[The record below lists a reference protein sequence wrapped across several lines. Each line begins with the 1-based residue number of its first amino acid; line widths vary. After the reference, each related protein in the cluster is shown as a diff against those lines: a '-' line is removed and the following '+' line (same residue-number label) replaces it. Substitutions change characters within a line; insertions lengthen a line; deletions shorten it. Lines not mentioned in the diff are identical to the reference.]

1 VKAKLMVKE
10 LRGMGFRPAFFN
22 AMGTN
27 MTVKLPSDKQVF
39 VKFTD
44 TWAQVEIRSASL
56 RDREQDVFVMTEN
69 KEALQMINEIMGAEK
84 NG

>member
-1 VKAKLMVKE
+1 
-10 LRGMGFRPAFFN
+10 MGFRPAFFD

-27 MTVKLPSDKQVF
+27 MTANCPQISSF
-39 VKFTD
+39 CEIHRHR
-44 TWAQVEIRSASL
+44 AQAEIRSASL

-69 KEALQMINEIMGAEK
+69 KEALQMISEIMEAEK

>member
-1 VKAKLMVKE
+1 VNAKILVRH
-10 LRGMGFRPAFFN
+10 LSRLGFRPAFFD

-27 MTVKLPSDKQVF
+27 MTIKLPSDKQVY
-39 VKFTD
+39 VKFTN
-44 TWAQVEIRSASL
+44 TWAHVEIRSASF

-69 KEALQMINEIMGAEK
+69 KEALQMISEIMEAEK